1 MFVVCPPDTPTSLFA
16 CAFQVIHC
24 NASYHRAPILTAA
37 LLRVICGTDVTSFIA
52 WLAVRREI
60 WPGHFD
66 AEARRDHRDQQT
78 VEALGWA
85 RSQEAWRFTLRSD
98 QTRRAS
104 RLDAAP
110 GVAGSAADASRSGAA
125 SASAA
130 ASQGAAGASSAASQ
144 GVPGASQDAAREE
157 ASAKVRRREEAEEKR
172 AQEAQRRELEAQQRE
187 QEVQRREEETRQ
199 RELLV
204 QRREE
209 AARQREQELQRREEE
224 AQELAREVQRREEEA
239 QELAREVQRRQADGD
254 LLAEAGPF
262 LHRHGL
268 ENVND
273 TDGNGHTALHLAI
286 EALRLGQPCLQA
298 ALAPVRLMNPE
309 LLDRLPAVEA
319 YFDSVHGPLTF
330 CIRQHCQSS
339 FQQAQRNLN
348 IIDAQSMFISKWR
361 AGQHGAG
368 GRAGRLRST
377 CWCLSPTS
385 RTSGQPCAACC
396 SRRAPRSSPATKGKR
411 RPRSTELLA
420 AATLRAPGCSSTH
433 GRTSTPATRGGA
445 RPSTWR
451 GTMQRYG
458 VLVFSTGPMQF
469 PRWGGVS
476 FSVERWS

>member
-1 MFVVCPPDTPTSLFA
+1 MLVVCPPDTPTSLFA
-16 CAFQVIHC
+16 CASQVIHC

-37 LLRVICGTDVTSFIA
+37 LLRVICGTDVTNFIA

-60 WPGHFD
+60 WQGHFD
-66 AEARRDHRDQQT
+66 AQEARRDHRDQQT

-157 ASAKVRRREEAEEKR
+157 AFAKARRREEAEEKR

-187 QEVQRREEETRQ
+187 QEAQRRAEETRQ

-204 QRREE
+204 QRREG

-268 ENVND
+268 ENVSG

-298 ALAPVRLMNPE
+298 ALALVRLMNPE

-319 YFDSVHGPLTF
+319 YFELRSVHGSLTHF
-330 CIRQHCQSS
+330 ASGSTVSRV
-339 FQQAQRNLN
+339 FNKLN
-348 IIDAQSMFISKWR
+348 A
-361 AGQHGAG
+361 
-368 GRAGRLRST
+368 
-377 CWCLSPTS
+377 
-385 RTSGQPCAACC
+385 
-396 SRRAPRSSPATKGKR
+396 
-411 RPRSTELLA
+411 
-420 AATLRAPGCSSTH
+420 
-433 GRTSTPATRGGA
+433 
-445 RPSTWR
+445 
-451 GTMQRYG
+451 
-458 VLVFSTGPMQF
+458 V
-469 PRWGGVS
+469 
-476 FSVERWS
+476 